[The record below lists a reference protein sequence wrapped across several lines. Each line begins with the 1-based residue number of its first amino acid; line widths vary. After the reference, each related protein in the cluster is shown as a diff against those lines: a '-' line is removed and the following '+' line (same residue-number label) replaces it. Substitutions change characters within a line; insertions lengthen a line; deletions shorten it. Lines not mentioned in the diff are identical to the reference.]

1 MIEKLTKREKELL
14 PFLCFSRKEI
24 AKIFILSETT
34 VAVHINSI
42 ITKFHQKTKTAALIC
57 AMKEGLLKL
66 EEVKLDAEQP
76 F

>member
-42 ITKFHQKTKTAALIC
+42 NSKFGQRTKTAALIC
-57 AMKEGLLKL
+57 AMKEGFLKL
-66 EEVKLDAEQP
+66 EEIKLDAKQP